1 MLRFTLS
8 KKLLTGIPFLLLL
21 GSIPIAWAD
30 TVTLNTDLS
39 DGESF
44 DVGEILS
51 VGEEGDED
59 IQGQPYFEDGEDA
72 GAPIL
77 LFILDI
83 INFITRLIG
92 TIAMV
97 LIILGGLM
105 MIASEGDENRIQKG
119 KGILEAAIIGLIIS
133 LFSYVIV
140 RFVQSLFY
148 LQ

>member
-1 MLRFTLS
+1 MPGFSLS
-8 KKLLTGIPFLLLL
+8 KKLLTGVPFLLLL
-21 GSIPIAWAD
+21 GSMPTAWAD
-30 TVTLNTDLS
+30 TVTLDTNLS
-39 DGESF
+39 DSESF

-59 IQGQPYFEDGEDA
+59 AQGQPYFENSE
-72 GAPIL
+72 APIL

-148 LQ
+148 LE